1 MHFKWLI
8 LNISYA
14 SFTIRYDNEYW
25 RCIVNLLVAKPRV
38 FNEIVSIAERAFQWS
53 RGVFKGPLIE
63 RADLSLLKWN
73 IALRLRYNLCI
84 IIIEMLWK
92 LYNGHDGSFCFFWG
106 WEWMYDS
113 PSYLYFQFEIECK
126 RRDKGASSWLW
137 SRRDRKFWGERLK
150 TRGEGNNWG
159 QELEQKALLAN
170 VKRND
175 IAGMCFVLVKP
186 QQGFRIPRVVLLLF
200 KCRR

>member
-1 MHFKWLI
+1 MYFKWLI
-8 LNISYA
+8 LNINYA

-25 RCIVNLLVAKPRV
+25 RCIVNLLVTKPRV
-38 FNEIVSIAERAFQWS
+38 AKEIVSISERTFQWR
-53 RGVFKGPLIE
+53 RGVFEGPLIE

-92 LYNGHDGSFCFFWG
+92 LYNGHDESFCFFWG

-137 SRRDRKFWGERLK
+137 SRRDRNFCMNDWNRETKK
-150 TRGEGNNWG
+150 MNWG
-159 QELEQKALLAN
+159 QGPGQKTLLIN
-170 VKRND
+170 VKKERHCKNVF
-175 IAGMCFVLVKP
+175 CF
-186 QQGFRIPRVVLLLF
+186 G
-200 KCRR
+200 